1 MAQNNT
7 EITIP
12 VADPNDPYAV
22 PAAMPSSADREH
34 RSLDVADF
42 AVPTNR

>member
-1 MAQNNT
+1 MASNNT

-22 PAAMPSSADREH
+22 PAAMPSSADR
-34 RSLDVADF
+34 
-42 AVPTNR
+42 T